1 MPRTNDAT
9 LQKRETGLDAV
20 GARPVLLKVYISG
33 GIYAQPFLNER
44 LHVTRGGYL

>member
-1 MPRTNDAT
+1 MPFHVDIP
-9 LQKRETGLDAV
+9 ESV
-20 GARPVLLKVYISG
+20 ARPVLLKVYISG